1 MILPIY
7 LHGQPVLRKEAE
19 EVPTDYP
26 ELKQLIDDMFETMY
40 AADGVGLA
48 APQIGRSLRLFVID
62 ATPWA
67 EDDPA
72 MADMKKVFVNAEIY
86 ERSEKTVGMEEG
98 CLSFPKIHEMVER
111 PETIRIRY
119 RDENGVA
126 RDEEFTGKAARVI
139 QHEYDH
145 IEGKVFVDRISP
157 LRRTLIRSKLNA
169 FERGRYSAS
178 YKCKPVK

>member
-1 MILPIY
+1 MVLPVY
-7 LHGQPVLRKEAE
+7 LYGQPVLRKEAE
-19 EVPTDYP
+19 EVPADFP
-26 ELKQLIDDMFETMY
+26 ELKQLAEDMFETMY

-62 ATPWA
+62 ASPWA
-67 EDDPA
+67 EEDPA
-72 MADMKKVFVNAEIY
+72 LADMKKVFVNARIY
-86 ERSEKTVGMEEG
+86 ERSEKTNDFEEG
-98 CLSFPKIHEMVER
+98 CLSFPKIHEVVER

-119 RDENGVA
+119 EDENRVA
-126 RDEEFTGKAARVI
+126 HDEEFTGKAARVI

-157 LRRTLIRSKLNA
+157 LRRTLIRSKLAA
-169 FERGRYSAS
+169 FEKGRYSAS